1 MAPVF
6 TSPVEKSINQ
16 QLQALEREKRALEKA
31 RQALKGSSAPRSSR
45 AKPAPKRRRKAG
57 KPTRADQ
64 ALDWIEKHPGVTAA
78 ELSEAIGVSKPHAYQ
93 LVSKLMSEEAVV
105 RHQGKYQAPSALA
118 SAAEASSAGQE

>member
-31 RQALKGSSAPRSSR
+31 RQALKGGGASR
-45 AKPAPKRRRKAG
+45 AKPSQKRTRKTS

-78 ELSEAIGVSKPHAYQ
+78 EISEAIGVSKPHAYQ
-93 LVSKLMSEEAVV
+93 LVSKLMAEEAVV
-105 RHQGKYQAPSALA
+105 RHQGKYQSP
-118 SAAEASSAGQE
+118 SSAVTAASGE